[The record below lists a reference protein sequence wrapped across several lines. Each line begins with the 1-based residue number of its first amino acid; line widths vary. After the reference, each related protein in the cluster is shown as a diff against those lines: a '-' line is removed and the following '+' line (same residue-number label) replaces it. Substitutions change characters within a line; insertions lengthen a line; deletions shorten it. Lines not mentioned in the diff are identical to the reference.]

1 MANKGRCNKSMIPNL
16 RDVGKTVNRICGQ
29 DIMNEGL
36 LYRSGTVNKLAD
48 ESELPDVQTI
58 LNLRTEEDHVFPSK
72 RQLHIPAIDSA
83 GNYLT
88 LNGTVRGWVNKV
100 IESICKDQIFPLLL
114 HCTYGK
120 DRTGIITAMILLA
133 IDIEPP
139 VIIEEYMQT
148 EGLTSDGDVRLALKE
163 FGAVEEYLYD
173 NELIAFL
180 KNTLLKDFPV

>member
-1 MANKGRCNKSMIPNL
+1 
-16 RDVGKTVNRICGQ
+16 
-29 DIMNEGL
+29 MNEGV
-36 LYRSGTVNKLAD
+36 LYRVGTVNKLSG

-72 RQLHIPAIDSA
+72 KQLYIPAIDST

-88 LNGTVRGWVNKV
+88 LNGTVRDWANKV
-100 IESICKDQIFPLLL
+100 VTNICEDGTFPLLL

-120 DRTGIITAMILLA
+120 DRTGIITALILLA
-133 IDIEPP
+133 IGVEHP

-163 FGAVEEYLYD
+163 FGAVDEYLYQKD
-173 NELIAFL
+173 LMVVLKSKLI
-180 KNTLLKDFPV
+180 K